1 MLELFQLINGPCLS
15 AFFFLEFDSN
25 AWFLAWMVEEG
36 KSIKVQ
42 FHQIFGKYTITII
55 TALRRYD
62 YGKWNTYPHSSSVQ
76 VVTTLEAKFD
86 PSWWFLNLWH
96 HFLLHKG
103 VWAWRRKNTEPSVCV
118 VLCVCVCCTLW
129 KTVQQLF
136 LQDDIY
142 LISAASP
149 SRLKLTLFFWF

>member
-1 MLELFQLINGPCLS
+1 
-15 AFFFLEFDSN
+15 
-25 AWFLAWMVEEG
+25 MVEEG

-86 PSWWFLNLWH
+86 PSW
-96 HFLLHKG
+96 
-103 VWAWRRKNTEPSVCV
+103 
-118 VLCVCVCCTLW
+118 
-129 KTVQQLF
+129 
-136 LQDDIY
+136 
-142 LISAASP
+142 
-149 SRLKLTLFFWF
+149 